1 MITNTTWSILLMV
14 GVVIITSSMG
24 ASSSDQPSFNGE
36 TRLSDHLGRHDYT
49 RGDRFRTHRRSCRH
63 GR

>member
-1 MITNTTWSILLMV
+1 MITNTTLSILLMV

-36 TRLSDHLGRHDYT
+36 IDSQTI
-49 RGDRFRTHRRSCRH
+49 
-63 GR
+63 